1 MKRLNLLLALAFC
14 SVSSL
19 AGCSDS
25 TPAMKKSMDES
36 GKAEEYAE
44 PMSDST
50 SPESKTDMKVGMFTP
65 TILDNGEAS
74 HITVQHVL
82 IAFKGSVPGKNIS
95 RSKTEAETLAKEI
108 LAKAVAGEDF
118 DALVKTHTD
127 DSPPGIYNMA
137 NFNQQEDMGNANA
150 ANKVFPRGGMVGA
163 FGNVGFPL
171 KVGEVGLAEYDPT
184 ESKYGWHI
192 IKRLK

>member
-1 MKRLNLLLALAFC
+1 MKRLNLLLALAVC
-14 SVSSL
+14 SVSLL

-36 GKAEEYAE
+36 RKAEEYTE

-127 DSPPGIYNMA
+127 TRHRASTTWRTSISRRTWAMQTLPTKFFRVA
-137 NFNQQEDMGNANA
+137 EWLERSATS
-150 ANKVFPRGGMVGA
+150 A
-163 FGNVGFPL
+163 F
-171 KVGEVGLAEYDPT
+171 
-184 ESKYGWHI
+184 H
-192 IKRLK
+192 

>member
-1 MKRLNLLLALAFC
+1 MKRFNLFLVLAVC
-14 SVSSL
+14 SLSSL
-19 AGCSDS
+19 AGCTDS
-25 TPAMKKSMDES
+25 TPVVKKAMDES
-36 GKAEEYAE
+36 GMAENQSE
-44 PMSDST
+44 PMSDAT
-50 SPESKTDMKVGMFTP
+50 MESKPDMKVGMFTP

-82 IAFKGSVPGKNIS
+82 IGFKGSVAGKDIS
-95 RSKTEAETLAKEI
+95 RSKEEAEKLAKEV

-118 DALVKTHTD
+118 DALVETHTD

-137 NFNQQEDMGNANA
+137 NFQQRADMANT
-150 ANKVFPRGGMVGA
+150 NNDKKVFPRSGMVGA

-171 KVGEVGLAEYDPT
+171 KVGEVGLAEYDPA

>member
-1 MKRLNLLLALAFC
+1 MKRFNLFLVLAVC
-14 SVSSL
+14 SLSSL
-19 AGCSDS
+19 AGCTDS
-25 TPAMKKSMDES
+25 TPVVKKSMDES
-36 GKAEEYAE
+36 GMAEKQSE
-44 PMSDST
+44 PMSDAT
-50 SPESKTDMKVGMFTP
+50 MESKPDMKVGMFTP

-82 IAFKGSVPGKNIS
+82 IGFKGSVAGKDIS
-95 RSKTEAETLAKEI
+95 RSKEEAEKLAKEV

-118 DALVKTHTD
+118 DALVETHTD

-137 NFNQQEDMGNANA
+137 NFQQRADMANT
-150 ANKVFPRGGMVGA
+150 NNDKKVFPRSGMVGA

-171 KVGEVGLAEYDPT
+171 KVGEVGLAEYDPA

>member
-1 MKRLNLLLALAFC
+1 MKRFNLFLVLAVC
-14 SVSSL
+14 SLSSL
-19 AGCSDS
+19 AGCTDS
-25 TPAMKKSMDES
+25 TPVVKKAMDES
-36 GKAEEYAE
+36 GMAEKQSE
-44 PMSDST
+44 PMSDAT
-50 SPESKTDMKVGMFTP
+50 MESKPDMKVGMFTP

-82 IAFKGSVPGKNIS
+82 IGFKGSVAGKDIS
-95 RSKTEAETLAKEI
+95 RSKEEAEKLAKEV

-118 DALVKTHTD
+118 DALVETHTD

-137 NFNQQEDMGNANA
+137 NFQQRADMANT
-150 ANKVFPRGGMVGA
+150 NNDKKVFPRSGMVGA

-171 KVGEVGLAEYDPT
+171 KVGEVGLAEYDPA